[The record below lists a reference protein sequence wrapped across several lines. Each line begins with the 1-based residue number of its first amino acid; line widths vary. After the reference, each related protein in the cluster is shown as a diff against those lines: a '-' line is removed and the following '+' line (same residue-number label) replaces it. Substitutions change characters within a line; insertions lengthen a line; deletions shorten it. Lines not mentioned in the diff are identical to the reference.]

1 MLMIRWWWEGAAL
14 VEISTVQA
22 APLFIFF
29 FISFNLFIFYLFVQ
43 AAPLMEI
50 SAAKLIL
57 SQSLSRKTLTKVKQ
71 FVHLAI
77 SVVNLMLFHLES
89 CFLS

>member
-1 MLMIRWWWEGAAL
+1 M
-14 VEISTVQA
+14 EISTVRA

-29 FISFNLFIFYLFVQ
+29 FISFNHFIFYLFVQ

-57 SQSLSRKTLTKVKQ
+57 SQSSSRKTLTKVGQ
-71 FVHLAI
+71 FAHRAI